1 MLTNAVRLSSSKV
14 CVLLLYFWT
23 LTRRLQA
30 GFRNYYYSTNKVT
43 WETHR
48 SFFWSGSYKPYID
61 FNYLTCDVNAIC
73 SNGNC
78 VCSQYYSG
86 TGVACTCAYF
96 GGRTWLLTIYS
107 FRFCLRDC
115 LHGQRK
121 LPQVGHRHHRCGHL
135 LASVRRKSDGCL
147 QQQGLG
153 FRSKPLRVCVL
164 NRSLFVTCSFCSFVT
179 VLTCPV
185 VANGPGNAN
194 YPLANAGTTATG
206 TCVSGYSGSASLA
219 CSDTGVWSTT
229 AITSCTRTM
238 PP

>member
-164 NRSLFVTCSFCSFVT
+164 NRSLWVNLLILLILYSVDLPRRCQRPRQRQLPSCERRHH
-179 VLTCPV
+179 CH
-185 VANGPGNAN
+185 
-194 YPLANAGTTATG
+194 
-206 TCVSGYSGSASLA
+206 GYLCFWLFWFGFA
-219 CSDTGVWSTT
+219 CL
-229 AITSCTRTM
+229 
-238 PP
+238 